1 MSRAIA
7 INTESL
13 GRLTWTQYNKLV
25 REHGSQAALAEDVGV
40 SPSTVRTWGDRL
52 RQVRASR

>member
-1 MSRAIA
+1 MSKAIA

-40 SPSTVRTWGDRL
+40 SASTVRTWGDRL